1 MKDLIK
7 SVAVWASIV
16 VMPLNMD
23 LKDLNLTQTMKDKT
37 NSELF
42 MNFGK
47 ENFSGFVSNG
57 ENLERQNLTP
67 INPKLIIN
75 AALKYFDEEVRAF
88 DLSLEAKQEISGIL
102 AQYLAAHSILKVW
115 SDWRVIFVIENK
127 KDFSN
132 MMKQLVKVIID
143 DMPFLLRRVAIPV
156 FFGWV
161 SSIQRSLDN
170 LDVTAMNMKEKQ
182 YKSVVFDYM
191 WWIVKRVLI
200 SMNGDMKIWDY
211 YNSIRRYYPNR
222 NSDKIMQELETLW
235 LKDKDMKNL
244 QYPFKK

>member
-7 SVAVWASIV
+7 SVAVWASIA

-37 NSELF
+37 NLELF

-57 ENLERQNLTP
+57 ENLERQNSTP

-75 AALKYFDEEVRAF
+75 AALKYFDEEVSAF
-88 DLSLEAKQEISGIL
+88 DLSLEAKQEISWIL
-102 AQYLAAHSILKVW
+102 GQYLAYHSILKVW
-115 SDWRVIFVIENK
+115 NDWKVVFIIDDK
-127 KDFSN
+127 KEFSN
-132 MMKQLVKVIID
+132 MVKQLVKVIID
-143 DMPFLLRRVAIPV
+143 DMPFLLRRVAIPL
-156 FFGWV
+156 FFGWA
-161 SSIQRSLDN
+161 SSIQRSLEN
-170 LDVTAMNMKEKQ
+170 LDMTAMNMKEKQ

-200 SMNGDMKIWDY
+200 SMNGNMKIGDY
-211 YNSIRRYYPNR
+211 YNDIRRYYPNR
-222 NSDKIMQELETLW
+222 NSDKIAKELESLW
-235 LKDKDMKNL
+235 LMDKDMKNL
-244 QYPFKK
+244 VYPFKK

>member
-7 SVAVWASIV
+7 SVAVWASIA

-67 INPKLIIN
+67 INPK
-75 AALKYFDEEVRAF
+75 F
-88 DLSLEAKQEISGIL
+88 
-102 AQYLAAHSILKVW
+102 
-115 SDWRVIFVIENK
+115 
-127 KDFSN
+127 FSN

-222 NSDKIMQELETLW
+222 NSDKIVQELETLW

>member
-222 NSDKIMQELETLW
+222 NSDKIVQELETLW

>member
-7 SVAVWASIV
+7 SVAVWASIA

-222 NSDKIMQELETLW
+222 NSDKIVQELETLW

>member
-7 SVAVWASIV
+7 SVAVWATIA

-222 NSDKIMQELETLW
+222 NSDKIVQELETLW

>member
-7 SVAVWASIV
+7 SVAVWASIA

-75 AALKYFDEEVRAF
+75 AALKYFDEEVSAF

-102 AQYLAAHSILKVW
+102 AQYLVAHSILKVW

-222 NSDKIMQELETLW
+222 NSDKIVQELETLW

>member
-7 SVAVWASIV
+7 SVAVWASIA

>member
-7 SVAVWASIV
+7 SVAVWASIA

-191 WWIVKRVLI
+191 WWIMKRVLI

-222 NSDKIMQELETLW
+222 NSDKIVQELETLW

>member
-1 MKDLIK
+1 MRDLIK
-7 SVAVWASIV
+7 SVALWASIAFI
-16 VMPLNMD
+16 PLNMD
-23 LKDLNLTQTMKDKT
+23 SKDLNSAKVMKDKT

-57 ENLERQNLTP
+57 ENLECQNFTP
-67 INPKLIIN
+67 ISPRIIIN
-75 AALKYFDEEVRAF
+75 AALKYFDEEIRAF
-88 DLSLEAKQEISGIL
+88 DLSLEAKQEISKIL
-102 AQYLAAHSILKVW
+102 AQYLAVHSILKVW
-115 SDWRVIFVIENK
+115 SDRNVIFVIENK

-200 SMNGDMKIWDY
+200 SINGDMKIWDY
-211 YNSIRRYYPNR
+211 YNSVRRYYPNR

-235 LKDKDMKNL
+235 LKDKDVKNL
-244 QYPFKK
+244 VYPFKK

>member
-1 MKDLIK
+1 
-7 SVAVWASIV
+7 
-16 VMPLNMD
+16 
-23 LKDLNLTQTMKDKT
+23 
-37 NSELF
+37 
-42 MNFGK
+42 
-47 ENFSGFVSNG
+47 
-57 ENLERQNLTP
+57 
-67 INPKLIIN
+67 
-75 AALKYFDEEVRAF
+75 
-88 DLSLEAKQEISGIL
+88 
-102 AQYLAAHSILKVW
+102 
-115 SDWRVIFVIENK
+115 
-127 KDFSN
+127 

-222 NSDKIMQELETLW
+222 NSDKIVQELETLW

>member
-7 SVAVWASIV
+7 SVAVWASIA

-211 YNSIRRYYPNR
+211 YNSIRRHYPNR
-222 NSDKIMQELETLW
+222 NSDKIVQELETLW

>member
-1 MKDLIK
+1 
-7 SVAVWASIV
+7 
-16 VMPLNMD
+16 MD

-102 AQYLAAHSILKVW
+102 AQYLAAHSILKV
-115 SDWRVIFVIENK
+115 
-127 KDFSN
+127 
-132 MMKQLVKVIID
+132 
-143 DMPFLLRRVAIPV
+143 
-156 FFGWV
+156 
-161 SSIQRSLDN
+161 
-170 LDVTAMNMKEKQ
+170 
-182 YKSVVFDYM
+182 
-191 WWIVKRVLI
+191 
-200 SMNGDMKIWDY
+200 
-211 YNSIRRYYPNR
+211 
-222 NSDKIMQELETLW
+222 
-235 LKDKDMKNL
+235 
-244 QYPFKK
+244 

>member
-7 SVAVWASIV
+7 SVAVWASIA

-75 AALKYFDEEVRAF
+75 AALKYFDEEVSAF

-222 NSDKIMQELETLW
+222 NSDKIVQELETLW